1 MTGSAEDTIL
11 SLVVVT
17 QKFVPQEE
25 MTDPKKTIVIANP
38 VFQVKQSPKRNA
50 KWLDC
55 HLLRT
60 SQSQ

>member
-1 MTGSAEDTIL
+1 
-11 SLVVVT
+11 
-17 QKFVPQEE
+17 
-25 MTDPKKTIVIANP
+25 MTDPPKTIVIANP

-50 KWLDC
+50 KRLDC